1 MLAKS
6 KLNSIETLVWR
17 ALIDM
22 EISHEEYVTNLK
34 EKYQYEKMKENM
46 RSENGNYEIIRL
58 SKAKSKE
65 LKQNLSKKLWIILC
79 HQKIYFFLVYV

>member
-22 EISHEEYVTNLK
+22 EISHEEYITNLK
-34 EKYQYEKMKENM
+34 EKDQYEKMKENM
-46 RSENGNYEIIRL
+46 RSENGNYEVIRL

-65 LKQNLSKKLWIILC
+65 LKQNLSKKLLSVLC